1 MRLIRRV
8 AGRRAQKLPDWTKYI
23 QDAGN
28 LHETETGFFYF
39 DGLILAVHAALRTDG
54 LDPQIKQRW
63 CGKDMLIWITALEH
77 SFDWEGASY
86 DRSFSDGDYPGT
98 RVVEVEEVQEIV
110 AGDNPDYPWE
120 QVEADTAAFA
130 EVIET
135 AREIAAGGCASTGAA
150 RLHAAA
156 GAVWEGPRCN
166 CPACNKV
173 RRVDLG
179 RMTW

>member
-28 LHETETGFFYF
+28 LHETGFYF
-39 DGLILAVHAALRTDG
+39 DEEGYYGLILAVHAALRTDG

-63 CGKDMLIWITALEH
+63 RGKDMLIWITALEH
-77 SFDWEGASY
+77 IFDWEGVA
-86 DRSFSDGDYPGT
+86 FSDAVYHTT
-98 RVVEVEEVQEIV
+98 RVVGVEEMQEIV
-110 AGDNPDYPWE
+110 AGANPDYPWE

-173 RRVDLG
+173 RREDLG
-179 RMTW
+179 RLSW